1 MVMVVLVVL
10 GCRKAQGDRNDEE
23 GKAASPKAVPASD
36 VKLLQAQP
44 KAKTPVSKLA
54 KLMKRSEA
62 SFRQKAL
69 ARRF

>member
-1 MVMVVLVVL
+1 MT
-10 GCRKAQGDRNDEE
+10 K
-23 GKAASPKAVPASD
+23 KAASPKALHSFRCQ
-36 VKLLQAQP
+36 LLQPHP

-62 SFRQKAL
+62 SLRQKAL